1 MEALH
6 RATQANATDDSVNTF
21 VNARRR
27 MFTAAFRT
35 LGNVAEAED
44 VVQDAGLRW
53 QSVQHEEVHNAP
65 AFLTTTARRL
75 AINRA
80 LGARKRY
87 ETPLELWRE
96 EAALDPDT
104 SPGMLAERAQGL
116 ESALQQMLEKL
127 SAIQRAAYL
136 LREAFNYS
144 YQRIAQVVGVSEAN
158 SRQLVTR
165 ARKHLME
172 ETCLSANP
180 SELRRINAA
189 FIEATRSGDLAA
201 LEAVLSADILDS
213 LASKSDS
220 RRRGIAR
227 RRY

>member
-1 MEALH
+1 METGH
-6 RATQANATDDSVNTF
+6 RALGAGATDDSFVTF

-27 MFTAAFRT
+27 MFAAAFRT

-44 VVQDAGLRW
+44 VVQDAWLRW
-53 QSVQHEEVHNAP
+53 QGVQHEEVHNGP

-80 LGARKRY
+80 LGARRRY

-96 EAALDPDT
+96 EAALEPET

-116 ESALQQMLEKL
+116 ESALQLVLEKL

-144 YQRIAQVVGVSEAN
+144 YQQIARVVGVSEAN

-165 ARKHLME
+165 ARKHLLE
-172 ETCLSANP
+172 GTGLSTNP

-189 FIEATRSGDLAA
+189 FIEATQSGDLAA
-201 LEAVLSADILDS
+201 LEAALSADILAS

-220 RRRGIAR
+220 RSRGIAR

>member
-1 MEALH
+1 MEAGH
-6 RATQANATDDSVNTF
+6 RALEVAATNDSVATF

-27 MFTAAFRT
+27 MFAAALRT

-44 VVQDAGLRW
+44 VVQDAWLRW
-53 QSVQHEEVHNAP
+53 HGVLHEEVHNGP

-80 LGARKRY
+80 LGARRRY

-96 EAALDPDT
+96 EATLDPDT

-116 ESALQQMLEKL
+116 ESALQLVLEKL

-144 YQRIAQVVGVSEAN
+144 YQQIAQVVGVSEAN

-165 ARKHLME
+165 ARKHLLE
-172 ETCLSANP
+172 GTCQSADR

-189 FIEATRSGDLAA
+189 FIEAAQSGDLAA

-213 LASKSDS
+213 LASKPDS
-220 RRRGIAR
+220 RRSGSAR

>member
-1 MEALH
+1 M
-6 RATQANATDDSVNTF
+6 TF

-27 MFTAAFRT
+27 MFAAALQT

-44 VVQDAGLRW
+44 VVQDAWLRW
-53 QSVQHEEVHNAP
+53 QGVHHEAVHNGP

-80 LGARKRY
+80 LGASRRY

-96 EAALDPDT
+96 EAALEPDT
-104 SPGMLAERAQGL
+104 SPGMLAERSQGL
-116 ESALQQMLEKL
+116 ESALKLVVEKL

-144 YQRIAQVVGVSEAN
+144 YQQIARVVGVSEAN

-165 ARKHLME
+165 ARKHLLE
-172 ETCLSANP
+172 GACLDANP
-180 SELRRINAA
+180 GELRRINSA
-189 FIEATRSGDLAA
+189 FIEATQSGDLAT
-201 LEAVLSADILDS
+201 LEAVLLADIVDS
-213 LASKSDS
+213 LTSKSDS
-220 RRRGIAR
+220 RRRGHR
-227 RRY
+227 